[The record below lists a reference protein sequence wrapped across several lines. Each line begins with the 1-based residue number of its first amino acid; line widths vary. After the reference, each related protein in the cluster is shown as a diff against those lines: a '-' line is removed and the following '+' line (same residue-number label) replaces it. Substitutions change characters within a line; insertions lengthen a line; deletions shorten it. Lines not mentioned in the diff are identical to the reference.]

1 MLLFEMTTASLSQ
14 ANPILESGKFAQ
26 LLDPSLE
33 ADDSSNDLI
42 EKLLLAATLCIKRAP
57 HDRPQ
62 IGLVSYIYL
71 LSSPSL
77 LSLHCFGG

>member
-1 MLLFEMTTASLSQ
+1 MSTWNDFKLYPLSSQ

-33 ADDSSNDLI
+33 TDNNNELI

-62 IGLVSYIYL
+62 MSLVSYAYIFYL
-71 LSSPSL
+71 LN
-77 LSLHCFGG
+77 LSLSLCF